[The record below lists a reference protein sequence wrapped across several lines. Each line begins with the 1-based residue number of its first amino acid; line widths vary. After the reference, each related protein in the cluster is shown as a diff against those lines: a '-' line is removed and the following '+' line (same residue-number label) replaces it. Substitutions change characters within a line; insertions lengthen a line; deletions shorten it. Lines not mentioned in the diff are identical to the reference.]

1 MGIRIRCI
9 GLAVALLAMPAMA
22 APVLLTDFNGTG
34 NSDWGWQEATYG
46 GSDDFLYHGE
56 EMYQGRYDS
65 YDRGGAVWPGGAAH
79 RWVPAAGE
87 SVEYDFW
94 NISDSNTSGYTVN
107 RIGTRVRIRF
117 YDFATSSNVE
127 AQYTYDHPDYALG
140 IGEHITIGLPLVNL
154 DGLAA
159 TDGSGKQFTLG
170 TDTIDNFYVY
180 VFQDNQTRI
189 TGPISGQP
197 NLGIDNLRVVPEPG
211 TLLLLACAAAGALR
225 RRLR

>member
-1 MGIRIRCI
+1 MGVRFRRI

-22 APVLLTDFNGTG
+22 APVLLTDFNGATG
-34 NSDWGWQEATYG
+34 NSDWGWREDPYG

-56 EMYQGRYDS
+56 EMYQGRFMS
-65 YDRGGAVWPGGAAH
+65 YDRGGAAWPGGTAH

-87 SVEYDFW
+87 SVQYDFW
-94 NISDSNTSGYTVN
+94 NITDSSTNGYTVT

-117 YDFATSSNVE
+117 YDYATASNVD
-127 AQYTYDHPDYALG
+127 AQYTYDHPDYVLG
-140 IGEHITIGLPLVNL
+140 IGEHVTIDLPLVNL
-154 DGLAA
+154 DGLV
-159 TDGSGKQFTLG
+159 DGTGKQFTLG
-170 TDTIDNFYVY
+170 TDTIDAFYVY
-180 VFQDNQTRI
+180 VWQDNQARI
-189 TGPISGQP
+189 TPLPSSTT